1 MERVSLLLLFHVRL
15 LPFLQSMM
23 EQQSFTTVP
32 RPYDFSFPTRTDPRM
47 NAAEAK
53 LRAVPRDDLEERIE
67 ALAPWFHNI
76 NLNGV
81 WTAPDHFL
89 GDYPGAK
96 FRRFERGLPD
106 VSGKSVLDIGCNAG
120 FYSIEMKRRGASRV
134 LGIDSDERYLDQARL
149 ASETL
154 GFDDLEFAK
163 LDVYDVGTIGEK
175 FDLVIFMGVLYHLRH
190 PLLALDLIREHVAAD
205 MLLFQS
211 MQRGSK
217 HVLPLEA
224 DYEFKETELFFESGF
239 PKLHF
244 IEKQYSHDWTNWWVP
259 NRACTEAM
267 LRSAGFSIDNRI
279 EEEVY
284 LCRVSDRPYAKFGP
298 AAVYPARE
306 APKASRA

>member
-1 MERVSLLLLFHVRL
+1 
-15 LPFLQSMM
+15 M
-23 EQQSFTTVP
+23 EQQSFVTVP
-32 RPYDFSFPTRTDPRM
+32 PPYDYSFQARTKPRM
-47 NAAEAK
+47 STGEPK
-53 LRAVPRDDLEERIE
+53 LRAVRRDRPSDLEERIE

-76 NLNGV
+76 NLGGV

-96 FRRFERGLPD
+96 FRRFADHLPKD
-106 VSGKSVLDIGCNAG
+106 LSGKSVLDIGCNAG
-120 FYSIEMKRRGASRV
+120 FYSIEMKQRGATRV
-134 LGIDSDERYLDQARL
+134 LGIDSDDRYLDQARF
-149 ASETL
+149 ASGTL
-154 GFDDLEFAK
+154 GFNDIEFAK
-163 LDVYDVGTIGEK
+163 LDVYDVGALGEK

-190 PLLALDLIREHVAAD
+190 PLLALDLIREHVAKD

-211 MQRGSK
+211 MQRGSR
-217 HVLPLEA
+217 HVLQLDD
-224 DYEFKETELFFESGF
+224 DYEFKETNIFFETSF

-267 LRSAGFSIDNRI
+267 LRSAGFSIEERI

-284 LCRVSDRPYAKFGP
+284 LCRVAQRPYAKYGP

-306 APKASRA
+306 AAR